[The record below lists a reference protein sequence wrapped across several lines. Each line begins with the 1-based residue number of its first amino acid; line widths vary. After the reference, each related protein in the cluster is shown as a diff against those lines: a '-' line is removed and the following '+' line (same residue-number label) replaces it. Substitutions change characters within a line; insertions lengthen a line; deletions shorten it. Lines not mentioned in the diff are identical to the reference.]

1 MIESTIIVVFEESEA
16 KVVPYRI
23 DNETSHRIRFRQN
36 TSVSGNGEKKNYIF
50 DHIKPRQSIPYSWDE
65 PMKTKVL
72 QIEFQQ
78 GSKWISKDYKL
89 DVLAPHRRVQL
100 TRTLPD
106 LSNSEFQGYISRKH
120 GSMLESK
127 WVRYYCVV
135 KKRTLFM
142 FRPNERSHGHGHGH
156 VHGRGHGLQHHHK
169 HHQHQHHNTTNNPV
183 PQDEINK
190 LDLLGVIHLGP
201 GSCFSLGGS
210 ASMDAVENKTK
221 ITQSLEKD
229 ASWGKKLT
237 TALQEMADA
246 AVQGNGGLKD
256 DNKAKRNSNTPEYV
270 SKKDKK
276 RVKGVA
282 ILLESFLL
290 NELPKGASAG
300 TVAGVGV
307 KEKSGRRARR
317 KTGGRKSVFV
327 KRELDKGLEGV
338 STVGGN
344 PDGPD
349 RTDGGGGKDGV
360 LRIPSPPPQ
369 LPHSPSNL
377 SIRSVASSKPKGHRR
392 TSIVSRRR
400 SLAARASL
408 ASVTLSASTSVLTS
422 ATLASKMAV
431 KSGAELVDLIIKM
444 KVSEE
449 RTGGMSMAQ
458 KMFEKGYLKV
468 VGVTNS
474 SSSSSTEDLQSMNKN
489 VENPPANAELTSKE
503 KRIMRKS
510 VNVATNPD
518 GTPSTSNRRKR
529 QSLTP
534 SNRKRAH
541 TRDYLSKS
549 SSSTVGTSAARGAN
563 ADFFQDSIGVLYILD
578 LPNRDEDV
586 DMAGSKN
593 FELLTAGG
601 NLHKWKCHTHVELRD
616 WVRVLRNAS
625 DLASVEF
632 LMSDQ
637 TEDSQNNVAEKSELE
652 RTSVTSAAAVNVNL
666 SMDELTAKT
675 LINVRVK
682 ADGVTKV
689 LELSEEGGMA
699 DNFVDKTDESFNRSS
714 TMGIGVGGL
723 DDGLHTLAAS
733 KETVKLQLS
742 VELSIGISIIDK
754 PRPYLRELVYLS
766 LRGICVKQVSERVY
780 NASKYLPYILTTH

>member
-300 TVAGVGV
+300 TVASVGV

-349 RTDGGGGKDGV
+349 STDGGGV
-360 LRIPSPPPQ
+360 
-369 LPHSPSNL
+369 
-377 SIRSVASSKPKGHRR
+377 
-392 TSIVSRRR
+392 
-400 SLAARASL
+400 
-408 ASVTLSASTSVLTS
+408 
-422 ATLASKMAV
+422 KM
-431 KSGAELVDLIIKM
+431 E
-444 KVSEE
+444 
-449 RTGGMSMAQ
+449 
-458 KMFEKGYLKV
+458 
-468 VGVTNS
+468 
-474 SSSSSTEDLQSMNKN
+474 
-489 VENPPANAELTSKE
+489 
-503 KRIMRKS
+503 
-510 VNVATNPD
+510 
-518 GTPSTSNRRKR
+518 
-529 QSLTP
+529 
-534 SNRKRAH
+534 
-541 TRDYLSKS
+541 
-549 SSSTVGTSAARGAN
+549 
-563 ADFFQDSIGVLYILD
+563 
-578 LPNRDEDV
+578 
-586 DMAGSKN
+586 
-593 FELLTAGG
+593 
-601 NLHKWKCHTHVELRD
+601 C
-616 WVRVLRNAS
+616 
-625 DLASVEF
+625 
-632 LMSDQ
+632 
-637 TEDSQNNVAEKSELE
+637 
-652 RTSVTSAAAVNVNL
+652 
-666 SMDELTAKT
+666 
-675 LINVRVK
+675 
-682 ADGVTKV
+682 
-689 LELSEEGGMA
+689 
-699 DNFVDKTDESFNRSS
+699 
-714 TMGIGVGGL
+714 
-723 DDGLHTLAAS
+723 
-733 KETVKLQLS
+733 
-742 VELSIGISIIDK
+742 
-754 PRPYLRELVYLS
+754 
-766 LRGICVKQVSERVY
+766 
-780 NASKYLPYILTTH
+780 